1 MASSTSS
8 PTRSMAVSKNPTVK
22 QVKEISAVHLTLRP
36 DLALRDIPSIF
47 LSMTLTVCK
56 TSATIVM
63 TKMGHQMMSTEKLI
77 SEGALATTEVK
88 CSTRRQLEAMSNRK
102 SK

>member
-1 MASSTSS
+1 MVSSTSS
-8 PTRSMAVSKNPTVK
+8 LTKSMAVSKNPTVK

-36 DLALRDIPSIF
+36 GLALRDIHSIY

-56 TSATIVM
+56 TSAATVM
-63 TKMGHQMMSTEKLI
+63 TKMGHQMMSTEKSF
-77 SEGALATTEVK
+77 SEGALATTEAK
-88 CSTRRQLEAMSNRK
+88 HSTRRQLEAMSNRK